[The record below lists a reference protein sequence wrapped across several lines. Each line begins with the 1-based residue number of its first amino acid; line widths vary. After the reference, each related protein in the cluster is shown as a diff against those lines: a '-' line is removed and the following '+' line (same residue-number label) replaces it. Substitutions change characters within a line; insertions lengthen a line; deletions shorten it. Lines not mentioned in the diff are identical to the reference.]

1 MTSRTASRRVGL
13 LRWVFRRHQHFRGAR
28 GQAIVEMVMTT
39 LGVAVV
45 ILTAIE
51 GSILFSRGMA
61 VHQLAYQAARY
72 AAANPGYDN
81 STVLSFASQAVPS
94 ALRNGQLSV
103 VMNPNTTPRTQGS
116 EVSVTVSF
124 TGPVMGI
131 PSVIS
136 FPGTLTATDT
146 AMSQ

>member
-1 MTSRTASRRVGL
+1 M
-13 LRWVFRRHQHFRGAR
+13 
-28 GQAIVEMVMTT
+28 MT
-39 LGVAVV
+39 LGVAVI

-51 GSILFSRGMA
+51 GSIVLSRGMA

-81 STVLSFASQAVPS
+81 STVMNFVSEAVPS
-94 ALRNGQLSV
+94 ALSNGQLSV
-103 VMNPNTTPRTQGS
+103 VMNPNSSPRAQGS
-116 EVSVTVSF
+116 AVSVTVSF
-124 TGPVMGI
+124 TGPIMAI

-136 FPGTLTATDT
+136 FPATITATDT